1 MRKRKYTKHLFATMI
16 VVLVAMSGSS
26 TILAESGAPKIVGDW
41 KLNIAKSKFGSGPPL
56 KGRNLHWEWSGD
68 TLKHTAETIEAT
80 GDRTLAHFEGKF
92 DDKDYGVFQNGG
104 KTPARYVRLKRLDDY
119 NIEITSRKDGKD
131 LTTFRH
137 SISKDGKTDTVTQTG
152 DTRQGGSGTDLLVLE
167 RQ

>member
-1 MRKRKYTKHLFATMI
+1 MPKRKYTKGLIAIMLLA
-16 VVLVAMSGSS
+16 LVAMSRPS
-26 TILAESGAPKIVGDW
+26 IMLAQSGAPKIVGDW
-41 KLNIAKSKFGSGPPL
+41 KLNLAKSTFGSGPPL

-68 TLKHTAETIEAT
+68 TLKHTAETMEAS

-104 KTPARYVRLKRLDDY
+104 KTPARYVRLRRLDDY

-137 SISKDGKTDTVTQTG
+137 SISQDGKTDTVTQTG
-152 DTRQGGSGTDLLVLE
+152 DTRQGGSGTDVLVLE
-167 RQ
+167 RR